1 MLQIQMRILRVFGLS
16 KAEMNSIIENARAEG
31 SPSLRLQERDGE
43 YLVCVQ
49 ASAPTQAMADEY
61 CEKWVQKLRARFG
74 DACYGFEDTTLAQAA
89 LDALLKKRRLLVAAD
104 EATGRLLGNA
114 LRGLQHSEAAFDFGN
129 QTYLNPAN
137 ARRIAAPEALLKKF
151 PGDMVQAAAG
161 RAQSALQLAN
171 ADYAAVYMPATV
183 GQAPFVLL
191 CSRIGAAACAL
202 SPEISDM
209 AIANNILD
217 LARRRALGMHLG
229 PSAITFKP
237 GRERPLLLVSGEGQ
251 PRPGSRFTLRRKAP
265 AKPAPKPR
273 GLDSYDEEP
282 APDYDAQPAAPKPQ
296 SAPTGTI
303 TFERPTAQ
311 PAAPQPTPDPL
322 DLHTAGP
329 QAAAEARARRT
340 AENGLDPDLE
350 LCATR
355 TIKISRADLEQAM
368 AAQQAAKQQAQPKPE
383 PPAAPQPE
391 AQPVPEPA
399 TEFPQP
405 KASILDGDIPDFSAG
420 LDPET
425 LEKARMAD
433 EKSPLR
439 STDEFQHAASHLF
452 EDDEEDEE
460 DEEESAP
467 EAASRRLNSARKK
480 QAEDEEPTITFP
492 GRSKEK
498 SVLPRPLAARQEP
511 KPDAIHNRSLAM
523 IERAERRHRRKA
535 IAAVAAAVLLVLV
548 GGAVLLG
555 LTRSHTV
562 EAPAYKNYGTEQFD
576 AQAQEY
582 LKSAAAA
589 NQKVIG
595 YLAFPGQ
602 NGQLV
607 YSGSQPGDGA
617 AISGTNYLNASMPSN
632 TVLSCADASLASLTD
647 QANFNQNAEF
657 TLYLSDVTYHF
668 RAVAVYDT
676 DAAGTENAFTPA
688 SYGDLSDYYSYAE
701 FSQNIKDRSLFD
713 TGNTPGDKE
722 TFLTLMS
729 TGGANGTF
737 VCVTAVLQ
745 QDQAQAQ

>member
-16 KAEMNSIIENARAEG
+16 KAEMNSIIENAQAEG

-61 CEKWVQKLRARFG
+61 CEKWVQKLRTRFG

-161 RAQSALQLAN
+161 RAQSALLLAN

-209 AIANNILD
+209 AIANHILD

-251 PRPGSRFTLRRKAP
+251 PRPGFRFTLRRKAAP
-265 AKPAPKPR
+265 AKPAVKPNAP
-273 GLDSYDEEP
+273 DSYDAEP
-282 APDYDAQPAAPKPQ
+282 VPDYDAQPTEPKPQ
-296 SAPTGTI
+296 ATPTGTI
-303 TFERPTAQ
+303 TFERPIAQ

-322 DLHTAGP
+322 DLRTAGP
-329 QAAAEARARRT
+329 QAAAEARA
-340 AENGLDPDLE
+340 
-350 LCATR
+350 
-355 TIKISRADLEQAM
+355 
-368 AAQQAAKQQAQPKPE
+368 
-383 PPAAPQPE
+383 AAPQ
-391 AQPVPEPA
+391 
-399 TEFPQP
+399 
-405 KASILDGDIPDFSAG
+405 KASWTQTWNCVPPAPSKFPVQIWSRPWRLSRQQSSRSSPTRNRPLHRSRNPCRSRNQKLLSWMMISRIFRQGWTPPRWKQPARRTKKPRRAAPMNSSAPPASC
-420 LDPET
+420 LKT
-425 LEKARMAD
+425 MRMTGRT
-433 EKSPLR
+433 KSPPLP
-439 STDEFQHAASHLF
+439 SLAA
-452 EDDEEDEE
+452 
-460 DEEESAP
+460 AKP
-467 EAASRRLNSARKK
+467 NR
-480 QAEDEEPTITFP
+480 QC
-492 GRSKEK
+492 
-498 SVLPRPLAARQEP
+498 PRPLAAKQEP
-511 KPDAIHNRSLAM
+511 KQDAIHNRSLAM

-535 IAAVAAAVLLVLV
+535 IAAVAVIALLVLV
-548 GGAVLLG
+548 GAAVLLG
-555 LTRSHTV
+555 LTRGCTV
-562 EAPAYKNYGTEQFD
+562 KAPAYKNYGTEQFD
-576 AQAQEY
+576 TQAQAY
-582 LKSAAAA
+582 LKSAAAE
-589 NQKVIG
+589 NEKIIG

-647 QANFNQNAEF
+647 QTNFSQNAEF

-668 RAVAVYDT
+668 RAVAVYNT

-688 SYGDLSDYYSYAE
+688 SYGELSDYYSYAE
-701 FSQNIKDRSLFD
+701 FSQSIKERSLFD

-729 TGGANGTF
+729 TGGTNGTF
-737 VCVTAVLQ
+737 VCVTAVLLP
-745 QDQAQAQ
+745 DQAQ